1 MMLSPASTD
10 VTVIGG
16 GFAGLA
22 AALRLHRAG
31 AKVRIIEKR
40 AFFGGRAY
48 SFREPKTG
56 ETVDN
61 GQHLLMG
68 CYEETFAFLKELGT
82 FDRLDI
88 QKSLRVAFSEGP
100 GQTFE
105 LACPNLPAPLHL
117 AWGLFRYRGLNFSDK
132 RGMARLMGLAK
143 KSGGSDP
150 KLDAQ
155 SIEELLRQT
164 GQTDSAI
171 RKFWEPL
178 ALATVNERLDLAS
191 AQLFTEVLRRALLSS
206 KADSRL
212 VLSKVGLSELYANPA
227 QRYFEE
233 ACAPIHFNTQVLAVR
248 REGARFRIET
258 NRGLSSRAPASDP
271 LGSPVVDPSAP
282 SGPRDD
288 TNTLLTDKILLAIPP
303 NAAAKLLQ
311 ASDTD
316 LQTLLPELHRFGS
329 APIVSINL
337 WYEGFRP
344 RHRMLGLVDSP
355 IHWIFDKAK
364 ILSAEKPE
372 HITLVVS
379 GAHALAGESK
389 EALLA
394 LAEREVQKFYPEL
407 AGKRPHHG
415 QVVKELEATFSARK
429 GLAAYR
435 PGPRTASA
443 GIFLAGD
450 WTDTGLPA
458 TIEGAVLSGH
468 KAAAAILES

>member
-1 MMLSPASTD
+1 MFAPASSD
-10 VTVIGG
+10 VTILGG

-31 AKVRIIEKR
+31 AKVRLIEKR

-88 QKSLRVAFSEGP
+88 QKSLTVAFSEGP
-100 GQTFE
+100 EKTFE
-105 LACPNLPAPLHL
+105 LSCPDLPAPLHL
-117 AWGLFRYRGLNFSDK
+117 AWGLLRYRGLNFRDK
-132 RGMARLMGLAK
+132 RGMARLMSFAK
-143 KSGGSDP
+143 KSAGRTE
-150 KLDAQ
+150 LDAQ
-155 SIEELLRQT
+155 SIEELLRDS
-164 GQTDSAI
+164 GQTEAAI

-178 ALATVNERLDLAS
+178 ALATVNESLELAS
-191 AQLFTEVLRRALLSS
+191 ARLFVEVLRRALLSS

-212 VLSKVGLSELYANPA
+212 VLSKVGLSELFANPA

-233 ACAPIHFNTQVLAVR
+233 AGVPLHFNSQATALR
-248 REGARFRIET
+248 REANGFRVET
-258 NRGLSSRAPASDP
+258 NRGESFFSDK
-271 LGSPVVDPSAP
+271 V
-282 SGPRDD
+282 
-288 TNTLLTDKILLAIPP
+288 LLAIPP

-311 ASDTD
+311 ASGDE
-316 LQTLLPELHRFGS
+316 LPSLLPELHRFGS

-355 IHWIFDKAK
+355 IHWVFDKAK

-372 HITLVVS
+372 HVTLVVS

-389 EALLA
+389 ENLLA
-394 LAEREVQKFYPEL
+394 LAESELQKFYPEL
-407 AGKRPHHG
+407 KGRRPHHG

-429 GLAAYR
+429 GLGPYR
-435 PGPRTASA
+435 PGPRSKAA

-468 KAAAAILES
+468 KAAAAILGV